1 MQGADYIC
9 NLKGTQ
15 MVRVATAIGFVL
27 ALGACGQGGGGYARE
42 EAASF
47 AAAPPMAP
55 PPPVMASMNEARSD
69 AIDLDKT
76 IVQPDPNPG
85 GGAPPGAAPMMAYT
99 YGWNFAVPTGE
110 MSNLLIAHKKLCEDA
125 GPSKCYV
132 TSSNLNGIGKEG
144 ASGNLSM
151 RATEAWV
158 RDFEKGVG
166 DGLKPFGGSIYS
178 NNRTAEELTAQ
189 IVDNEARLKSMV
201 AYRDSLQTMLASKP
215 GKLSDLLEIQQT
227 LAQAQGDID
236 SRQSVLAA
244 LKLRVSMSVLNFSY
258 QPEYAAASESI
269 WRPLGDAFGDF
280 VPSFARTLAD
290 IVRFVAAILPVL
302 IFGGLAIFGL
312 LTVFRWRGKRP
323 KKPIPAPPSTV
334 KAGGGGP

>member
-1 MQGADYIC
+1 
-9 NLKGTQ
+9 
-15 MVRVATAIGFVL
+15 MVRTLTAIGLVL
-27 ALGACGQGGGGYARE
+27 ALGACGQGGGGDGYARD
-42 EAASF
+42 EAQGSANY
-47 AAAPPMAP
+47 AMAPPMAAPAP
-55 PPPVMASMNEARSD
+55 PMESARMNTSGGV
-69 AIDLDKT
+69 IDLDKT
-76 IVQPDPNPG
+76 IVQPDPNQG
-85 GGAPPGAAPMMAYT
+85 GGAPPGMAPMMAYT

-110 MSNLLIAHKKLCEDA
+110 MSNLLAAHKKLCEDA

-132 TSSNLNGIGKEG
+132 TGSNLNAIGKEG

-236 SRQSVLAA
+236 SRESVLAA

-290 IVRFVAAILPVL
+290 IVRFIAGILPVL
-302 IFGGLAIFGL
+302 IFGGLAVFGL
-312 LTVFRWRGKRP
+312 LSIFRWRGRRP
-323 KKPIPAPPSTV
+323 KKPLPTPPSTV

>member
-1 MQGADYIC
+1 MM
-9 NLKGTQ
+9 LRTLSL
-15 MVRVATAIGFVL
+15 IGLVL
-27 ALGACGQGGGGYARE
+27 ALGACGQGEEERYASAASGNGAMLPPMSAPAPPPM
-42 EAASF
+42 EAASD
-47 AAAPPMAP
+47 ALGGGMQ
-55 PPPVMASMNEARSD
+55 

-76 IVQPDPNPG
+76 IIQPDAG

-110 MSNLLIAHKKLCEDA
+110 MSSLLAAHKKLCEDA

-158 RDFEKGVG
+158 RDFEKGVN

-189 IVDNEARLKSMV
+189 IVDNEARLRSMV
-201 AYRDSLQTMLASKP
+201 AYRDSLQAMLDSKP
-215 GKLSDLLEIQQT
+215 GKLGDLLQIQQT

-269 WRPLGDAFGDF
+269 WRPLSDAFGDF
-280 VPSFARTLAD
+280 VPAFARTLAE
-290 IVRFVAAILPVL
+290 IVRFIAAILPVL

-312 LTVFRWRGKRP
+312 LTLFRWRGGRRR
-323 KKPIPAPPSTV
+323 KPAAPAPPAAKTP
-334 KAGGGGP
+334 AGGP